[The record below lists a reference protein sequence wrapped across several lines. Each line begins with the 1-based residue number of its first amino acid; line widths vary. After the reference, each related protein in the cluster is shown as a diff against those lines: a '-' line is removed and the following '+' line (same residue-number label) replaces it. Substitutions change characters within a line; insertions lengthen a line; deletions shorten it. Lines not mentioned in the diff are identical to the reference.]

1 MFRNREGFALVIRA
15 GICYTAG
22 STLNE
27 EKRNML
33 RIIMAFT
40 PLVFLIIYALK
51 TRKMAESMVLSTL
64 LAMVLLYR

>member
-1 MFRNREGFALVIRA
+1 
-15 GICYTAG
+15 
-22 STLNE
+22 
-27 EKRNML
+27 ML
-33 RIIMAFT
+33 RIIIAFT